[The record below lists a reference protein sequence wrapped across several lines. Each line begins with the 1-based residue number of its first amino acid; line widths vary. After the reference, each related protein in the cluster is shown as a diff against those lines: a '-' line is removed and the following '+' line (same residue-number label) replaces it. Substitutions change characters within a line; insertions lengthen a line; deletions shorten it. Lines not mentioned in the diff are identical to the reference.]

1 MTLVHR
7 DVLMKNLIFNFRY
20 CSMTYIVDQLFP
32 PIKLTDEDDCIE
44 YTWFNYWRDPLLE
57 VDLDV
62 STDSSSPTPDHSNN
76 SMQAS
81 VQSKPLATI
90 HEKFST

>member
-1 MTLVHR
+1 
-7 DVLMKNLIFNFRY
+7 
-20 CSMTYIVDQLFP
+20 MTYIVDQLFP

-44 YTWFNYWRDPLLE
+44 YTWFNYWRDP
-57 VDLDV
+57 VDDIDLDD

-76 SMQAS
+76 SMQAA

-90 HEKFST
+90 HEN